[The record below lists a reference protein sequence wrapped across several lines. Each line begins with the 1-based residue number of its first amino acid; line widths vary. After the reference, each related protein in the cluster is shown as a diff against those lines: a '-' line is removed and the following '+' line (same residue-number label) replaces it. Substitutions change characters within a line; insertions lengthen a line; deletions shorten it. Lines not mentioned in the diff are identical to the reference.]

1 MEELLSLKWNN
12 HRSTFIHVLGI
23 LRDKQLY
30 TDATLACDGK
40 FYSVH
45 KLVLST
51 CSDYFSAM
59 LDRTNCKSPV
69 IVLKDIKCEDLEALL
84 DYMYL
89 GEVNVRQSDLAT
101 LIKAAECLR
110 VKGLAVPDDEPPA
123 SKKRETQTRR
133 NDPSSSPPAK
143 RKRRND
149 VVDDGRDDVRPARV
163 DRRRSSSPAR
173 SSSRPKSPAISSTP
187 LSPVNHHRS
196 TPQKQQS
203 SSNSDHHAVESS
215 PKTSHSVAGGGGGTD
230 DGALGDPVHSSE
242 STNNQAYASDQ
253 VEPYVKVEMDDGSG
267 ADLEAYDLSNDGAFK
282 EEGEDGGGSTTGDG
296 GGDLSNDLPEFLQQ
310 ATGPMAGGAFG
321 HSSFSGSTSFQP
333 GDLAGWQGDG
343 SNVGFPHLNFSS
355 AESASQQN
363 APGASDT
370 SCIDVWMAN
379 ATSSEGKSSV
389 HHHVDPRL
397 PHLMPEARLTVPRPS
412 ATVCPLQC
420 PACGKLFEGRNKKQN
435 LKHHYMTHTGE
446 RRYACPFCGHRT
458 AHKWHLKTHVMRR
471 HPDRVMESTVAW
483 LGFKTLDIS
492 DANEKSA
499 PSNVENLVEQ
509 FSMTQELV
517 TSQSSIGGL
526 RVSTAKRPNSHN
538 KLEQFK
544 NAQIFLDRKSF
555 DLENASQNNVHDMKF
570 RCDDT
575 GS

>member
-363 APGASDT
+363 APGVTASHINPPDK
-370 SCIDVWMAN
+370 SEPGQLSSPSGSQLFAFWPSMDESDSMLN
-379 ATSSEGKSSV
+379 ASFSGSMRDGK
-389 HHHVDPRL
+389 RL
-397 PHLMPEARLTVPRPS
+397 YPCTMCTKVFCQLGDLNRHLRV
-412 ATVCPLQC
+412 
-420 PACGKLFEGRNKKQN
+420 
-435 LKHHYMTHTGE
+435 HTGE
-446 RRYACPFCGHRT
+446 KPFQCPYCDLRS
-458 AHKWHLKTHVMRR
+458 ALKGNLLRHIKKIHTHV
-471 HPDRVMESTVAW
+471 
-483 LGFKTLDIS
+483 
-492 DANEKSA
+492 
-499 PSNVENLVEQ
+499 
-509 FSMTQELV
+509 QEEVQL
-517 TSQSSIGGL
+517 
-526 RVSTAKRPNSHN
+526 
-538 KLEQFK
+538 
-544 NAQIFLDRKSF
+544 
-555 DLENASQNNVHDMKF
+555 
-570 RCDDT
+570 
-575 GS
+575 

>member
-363 APGASDT
+363 APGTNQASILRAL
-370 SCIDVWMAN
+370 SA
-379 ATSSEGKSSV
+379 AGSKFL
-389 HHHVDPRL
+389 L
-397 PHLMPEARLTVPRPS
+397 PKPAPEARVDESLCS
-412 ATVCPLQC
+412 ECPL
-420 PACGKLFEGRNKKQN
+420 CGKKCYGRNRKQN
-435 LKHHYMTHTGE
+435 LAHHMVTHNNDRGLVCNL
-446 RRYACPFCGHRT
+446 CPYRASFSSQ
-458 AHKWHLKTHVMRR
+458 LLR
-471 HPDRVMESTVAW
+471 H
-483 LGFKTLDIS
+483 I
-492 DANEKSA
+492 
-499 PSNVENLVEQ
+499 
-509 FSMTQELV
+509 TQV
-517 TSQSSIGGL
+517 HSPT
-526 RVSTAKRPNSHN
+526 
-538 KLEQFK
+538 
-544 NAQIFLDRKSF
+544 
-555 DLENASQNNVHDMKF
+555 VHDF
-570 RCDDT
+570 SFVNSR
-575 GS
+575 S

>member
-363 APGASDT
+363 APGDLRNLWRQH
-370 SCIDVWMAN
+370 DL
-379 ATSSEGKSSV
+379 G
-389 HHHVDPRL
+389 
-397 PHLMPEARLTVPRPS
+397 
-412 ATVCPLQC
+412 PL
-420 PACGKLFEGRNKKQN
+420 E
-435 LKHHYMTHTGE
+435 
-446 RRYACPFCGHRT
+446 
-458 AHKWHLKTHVMRR
+458 
-471 HPDRVMESTVAW
+471 
-483 LGFKTLDIS
+483 
-492 DANEKSA
+492 
-499 PSNVENLVEQ
+499 
-509 FSMTQELV
+509 ELV
-517 TSQSSIGGL
+517 NPVLIGAGESSSFFRSGQKCIYCSKVFDSQWFLTRHMRIHTKEKPFSCSLCPYRANQRNHLVRHMGAVHQQTIDGG
-526 RVSTAKRPNSHN
+526 A
-538 KLEQFK
+538 
-544 NAQIFLDRKSF
+544 LDRSHQKNS
-555 DLENASQNNVHDMKF
+555 S
-570 RCDDT
+570 
-575 GS
+575 

>member
-363 APGASDT
+363 APGAFDCTDGALPLQSYPPLSGDLGPGLECDKCPRVFYGSSRKYRLDRHLLT
-370 SCIDVWMAN
+370 HSGEKPFHCSMCPYR
-379 ATSSEGKSSV
+379 ATQQGNLNRHIKSV
-389 HHHVDPRL
+389 HCGVRNSQFP
-397 PHLMPEARLTVPRPS
+397 PEVAESS
-412 ATVCPLQC
+412 AT
-420 PACGKLFEGRNKKQN
+420 
-435 LKHHYMTHTGE
+435 T
-446 RRYACPFCGHRT
+446 
-458 AHKWHLKTHVMRR
+458 
-471 HPDRVMESTVAW
+471 
-483 LGFKTLDIS
+483 IS
-492 DANEKSA
+492 
-499 PSNVENLVEQ
+499 P
-509 FSMTQELV
+509 
-517 TSQSSIGGL
+517 
-526 RVSTAKRPNSHN
+526 
-538 KLEQFK
+538 
-544 NAQIFLDRKSF
+544 IFNIKP
-555 DLENASQNNVHDMKF
+555 
-570 RCDDT
+570 
-575 GS
+575 

>member
-363 APGASDT
+363 APGIMGAVAGVASLDAFVSVAHHDQIFGNFGDT
-370 SCIDVWMAN
+370 
-379 ATSSEGKSSV
+379 
-389 HHHVDPRL
+389 R
-397 PHLMPEARLTVPRPS
+397 RLTRPS
-412 ATVCPLQC
+412 SDGFGTLKRQP
-420 PACGKLFEGRNKKQN
+420 PRIHACSYCAKTFAKSED
-435 LKHHYMTHTGE
+435 LKRHIRVHTGE
-446 RRYACPFCGHRT
+446 RPYCCNKCPYKSALKGNL
-458 AHKWHLKTHVMRR
+458 KQHLKTHLK
-471 HPDRVMESTVAW
+471 HNT
-483 LGFKTLDIS
+483 FK
-492 DANEKSA
+492 
-499 PSNVENLVEQ
+499 
-509 FSMTQELV
+509 F
-517 TSQSSIGGL
+517 
-526 RVSTAKRPNSHN
+526 
-538 KLEQFK
+538 
-544 NAQIFLDRKSF
+544 
-555 DLENASQNNVHDMKF
+555 
-570 RCDDT
+570 
-575 GS
+575 

>member
-363 APGASDT
+363 APGSVGVRCPW
-370 SCIDVWMAN
+370 CIKV
-379 ATSSEGKSSV
+379 
-389 HHHVDPRL
+389 
-397 PHLMPEARLTVPRPS
+397 
-412 ATVCPLQC
+412 
-420 PACGKLFEGRNKKQN
+420 FYGRNKKQDCKRH
-435 LKHHYMTHTGE
+435 LLSHTGE
-446 RRYACPFCGHRT
+446 RPFSCPHCPYRAALKGNL
-458 AHKWHLKTHVMRR
+458 KKHLFTHERTHVFSAEALP
-471 HPDRVMESTVAW
+471 HKNSDNSPS
-483 LGFKTLDIS
+483 LGSKIPLTSL
-492 DANEKSA
+492 
-499 PSNVENLVEQ
+499 SNV
-509 FSMTQELV
+509 S
-517 TSQSSIGGL
+517 TSAS
-526 RVSTAKRPNSHN
+526 
-538 KLEQFK
+538 
-544 NAQIFLDRKSF
+544 FLDAYV
-555 DLENASQNNVHDMKF
+555 NY
-570 RCDDT
+570 T
-575 GS
+575 P

>member
-363 APGASDT
+363 APGELCRRGGGVRQGSAALASH
-370 SCIDVWMAN
+370 AFKN
-379 ATSSEGKSSV
+379 SSGLQPALTDFSSSSV
-389 HHHVDPRL
+389 HSFSEPPQTMFSDTITLDTL
-397 PHLMPEARLTVPRPS
+397 PARHKCLF
-412 ATVCPLQC
+412 
-420 PACGKLFEGRNKKQN
+420 CGKQFGSPKDLRRHV
-435 LKHHYMTHTGE
+435 LTHTGE
-446 RRYACPFCGHRT
+446 KPHACPLCPYR
-458 AHKWHLKTHVMRR
+458 AALKGNLKVHVMGV
-471 HPDRVMESTVAW
+471 HKKFLVP
-483 LGFKTLDIS
+483 
-492 DANEKSA
+492 
-499 PSNVENLVEQ
+499 VETDVN
-509 FSMTQELV
+509 MT
-517 TSQSSIGGL
+517 T
-526 RVSTAKRPNSHN
+526 
-538 KLEQFK
+538 
-544 NAQIFLDRKSF
+544 
-555 DLENASQNNVHDMKF
+555 
-570 RCDDT
+570 
-575 GS
+575 

>member
-363 APGASDT
+363 APGTSGCSDGKLEDRNSDATLESPNEKGSKPSSGFLLEDFWPTSLFETASNAPVERRT
-370 SCIDVWMAN
+370 CPYCRKVFTMATWKQKLERHMLIHTGVKPYLCPHCPHRSN
-379 ATSSEGKSSV
+379 RKDNLR
-389 HHHVDPRL
+389 HHVVSMHKQAFDSS
-397 PHLMPEARLTVPRPS
+397 ACRP
-412 ATVCPLQC
+412 TP
-420 PACGKLFEGRNKKQN
+420 
-435 LKHHYMTHTGE
+435 
-446 RRYACPFCGHRT
+446 
-458 AHKWHLKTHVMRR
+458 
-471 HPDRVMESTVAW
+471 W
-483 LGFKTLDIS
+483 L
-492 DANEKSA
+492 
-499 PSNVENLVEQ
+499 
-509 FSMTQELV
+509 
-517 TSQSSIGGL
+517 
-526 RVSTAKRPNSHN
+526 
-538 KLEQFK
+538 
-544 NAQIFLDRKSF
+544 
-555 DLENASQNNVHDMKF
+555 
-570 RCDDT
+570 
-575 GS
+575 

>member
-363 APGASDT
+363 APGGESRTANSTVFSSASSIT
-370 SCIDVWMAN
+370 NQMLLSSAGSQYLLGGLSSSSSTAN
-379 ATSSEGKSSV
+379 TQKAASHQCLFCHRFFHTPSKLAR
-389 HHHVDPRL
+389 HVR
-397 PHLMPEARLTVPRPS
+397 S
-412 ATVCPLQC
+412 
-420 PACGKLFEGRNKKQN
+420 
-435 LKHHYMTHTGE
+435 HTGE
-446 RRYACPFCGHRT
+446 KPFMCRYCPHR
-458 AHKWHLKTHVMRR
+458 AA
-471 HPDRVMESTVAW
+471 D
-483 LGFKTLDIS
+483 
-492 DANEKSA
+492 KS
-499 PSNVENLVEQ
+499 NL
-509 FSMTQELV
+509 MKHMY
-517 TSQSSIGGL
+517 SQHGAGGL
-526 RVSTAKRPNSHN
+526 SPPLATAT
-538 KLEQFK
+538 L
-544 NAQIFLDRKSF
+544 I
-555 DLENASQNNVHDMKF
+555 
-570 RCDDT
+570 
-575 GS
+575 

>member
-363 APGASDT
+363 APGIDSSSELNFKSSCAS
-370 SCIDVWMAN
+370 SSFAWP
-379 ATSSEGKSSV
+379 TSS
-389 HHHVDPRL
+389 
-397 PHLMPEARLTVPRPS
+397 RPS
-412 ATVCPLQC
+412 QLSQSSYLANELDHFSDGCSPTDINRRLSHLTKNLALGNALHAGSSLGRLQQNKSTKGHPCSMCP
-420 PACGKLFEGRNKKQN
+420 KSFFKTED
-435 LKHHYMTHTGE
+435 LKRHVRIHTGE
-446 RRYACPFCGHRT
+446 RPYACPFCPYKAAQKG
-458 AHKWHLKTHVMRR
+458 
-471 HPDRVMESTVAW
+471 
-483 LGFKTLDIS
+483 TL
-492 DANEKSA
+492 
-499 PSNVENLVEQ
+499 
-509 FSMTQELV
+509 TQH
-517 TSQSSIGGL
+517 L
-526 RVSTAKRPNSHN
+526 RVHN
-538 KLEQFK
+538 KRGPSSSE
-544 NAQIFLDRKSF
+544 
-555 DLENASQNNVHDMKF
+555 
-570 RCDDT
+570 
-575 GS
+575 

>member
-363 APGASDT
+363 APG
-370 SCIDVWMAN
+370 
-379 ATSSEGKSSV
+379 SV
-389 HHHVDPRL
+389 CVPAGL
-397 PHLMPEARLTVPRPS
+397 SNVTLQAGLTVNTDLRALPEDLCKLNTSKDRYCLLCDKYFPF
-412 ATVCPLQC
+412 
-420 PACGKLFEGRNKKQN
+420 PAALARH
-435 LKHHYMTHTGE
+435 LRSHSGE
-446 RRYACPFCGHRT
+446 RPFPCDHCQYRAKHR
-458 AHKWHLKTHVMRR
+458 
-471 HPDRVMESTVAW
+471 
-483 LGFKTLDIS
+483 
-492 DANEKSA
+492 
-499 PSNVENLVEQ
+499 
-509 FSMTQELV
+509 
-517 TSQSSIGGL
+517 
-526 RVSTAKRPNSHN
+526 
-538 KLEQFK
+538 
-544 NAQIFLDRKSF
+544 F
-555 DLENASQNNVHDMKF
+555 DLKKHLITIHKLAMNH
-570 RCDDT
+570 
-575 GS
+575 

>member
-363 APGASDT
+363 APGYEIRVSPVESRTQQQALE
-370 SCIDVWMAN
+370 
-379 ATSSEGKSSV
+379 SSEFVVPGTSWCAGVSSV
-389 HHHVDPRL
+389 SATASACVPASLL
-397 PHLMPEARLTVPRPS
+397 PSYSAKEYRCSICCKNFNRAYSLDRHMMIHSGARPFKCSFCPYKANQKSVLQKHLIRIHRIICDPS
-412 ATVCPLQC
+412 ATP
-420 PACGKLFEGRNKKQN
+420 E
-435 LKHHYMTHTGE
+435 
-446 RRYACPFCGHRT
+446 
-458 AHKWHLKTHVMRR
+458 
-471 HPDRVMESTVAW
+471 
-483 LGFKTLDIS
+483 
-492 DANEKSA
+492 
-499 PSNVENLVEQ
+499 
-509 FSMTQELV
+509 
-517 TSQSSIGGL
+517 
-526 RVSTAKRPNSHN
+526 
-538 KLEQFK
+538 
-544 NAQIFLDRKSF
+544 
-555 DLENASQNNVHDMKF
+555 
-570 RCDDT
+570 
-575 GS
+575 

>member
-363 APGASDT
+363 APGTTHPPAAASSSSTLAVVNSAAAAASSTNTISYSDDH
-370 SCIDVWMAN
+370 DVAGDK
-379 ATSSEGKSSV
+379 TSSLRSCAPKNCSMCERMFLSNSGLKR
-389 HHHVDPRL
+389 HMLIHKG
-397 PHLMPEARLTVPRPS
+397 ERPYP
-412 ATVCPLQC
+412 CPLC
-420 PACGKLFEGRNKKQN
+420 PYAARQRSDLNR
-435 LKHHYMTHTGE
+435 HMTALH
-446 RRYACPFCGHRT
+446 
-458 AHKWHLKTHVMRR
+458 
-471 HPDRVMESTVAW
+471 S
-483 LGFKTLDIS
+483 
-492 DANEKSA
+492 
-499 PSNVENLVEQ
+499 
-509 FSMTQELV
+509 
-517 TSQSSIGGL
+517 
-526 RVSTAKRPNSHN
+526 
-538 KLEQFK
+538 
-544 NAQIFLDRKSF
+544 
-555 DLENASQNNVHDMKF
+555 
-570 RCDDT
+570 
-575 GS
+575 

>member
-363 APGASDT
+363 APGEPSSSKASTMITARAED
-370 SCIDVWMAN
+370 SASN
-379 ATSSEGKSSV
+379 KATSDVFHLGKRTAASYGGSFGTYVPKNSYVGDLVVSSQ
-389 HHHVDPRL
+389 
-397 PHLMPEARLTVPRPS
+397 PESYRGAGNVEIDWYSRI
-412 ATVCPLQC
+412 AKHM
-420 PACGKLFEGRNKKQN
+420 CGFCNKKFN
-435 LKHHYMTHTGE
+435 TPSKLARHVRTHTGE
-446 RRYACPFCGHRT
+446 RPYLCPQCDQRFNQKEILHR
-458 AHKWHLKTHVMRR
+458 HLR
-471 HPDRVMESTVAW
+471 TVH
-483 LGFKTLDIS
+483 G
-492 DANEKSA
+492 
-499 PSNVENLVEQ
+499 
-509 FSMTQELV
+509 
-517 TSQSSIGGL
+517 
-526 RVSTAKRPNSHN
+526 
-538 KLEQFK
+538 
-544 NAQIFLDRKSF
+544 
-555 DLENASQNNVHDMKF
+555 
-570 RCDDT
+570 
-575 GS
+575 

>member
-363 APGASDT
+363 APGDEVGFVYGSSGSLEMLGGRMD
-370 SCIDVWMAN
+370 SAN
-379 ATSSEGKSSV
+379 EGDGTGYPD
-389 HHHVDPRL
+389 HHGLPADQHSQCHVCLKVFYGNKRKYRL
-397 PHLMPEARLTVPRPS
+397 DRHMV
-412 ATVCPLQC
+412 
-420 PACGKLFEGRNKKQN
+420 
-435 LKHHYMTHTGE
+435 THTGE
-446 RRYACPFCGHRT
+446 RRFQCSFCPYKANQKEHLIRHMRTQHR
-458 AHKWHLKTHVMRR
+458 
-471 HPDRVMESTVAW
+471 
-483 LGFKTLDIS
+483 
-492 DANEKSA
+492 NA
-499 PSNVENLVEQ
+499 P
-509 FSMTQELV
+509 
-517 TSQSSIGGL
+517 
-526 RVSTAKRPNSHN
+526 
-538 KLEQFK
+538 
-544 NAQIFLDRKSF
+544 
-555 DLENASQNNVHDMKF
+555 
-570 RCDDT
+570 
-575 GS
+575 

>member
-363 APGASDT
+363 APGGHVGAFGT
-370 SCIDVWMAN
+370 SLQTSR
-379 ATSSEGKSSV
+379 ATSVSTDGMRSASSGTDLEASQTEANSSSTNRSALSNRKYRGASPADLLSSV
-389 HHHVDPRL
+389 ESSTSFMSNVDEDLMMFSGDSGLVHGSQVALGSQVEMTGAKVCHFCGRSFL
-397 PHLMPEARLTVPRPS
+397 RSWHLQRHLRS
-412 ATVCPLQC
+412 
-420 PACGKLFEGRNKKQN
+420 
-435 LKHHYMTHTGE
+435 HTGE
-446 RRYACPFCGHRT
+446 RPFPCRLCPYRATHRSNLQRHLACVHGKKGAT
-458 AHKWHLKTHVMRR
+458 
-471 HPDRVMESTVAW
+471 
-483 LGFKTLDIS
+483 S
-492 DANEKSA
+492 DDALQKNE
-499 PSNVENLVEQ
+499 
-509 FSMTQELV
+509 
-517 TSQSSIGGL
+517 
-526 RVSTAKRPNSHN
+526 
-538 KLEQFK
+538 
-544 NAQIFLDRKSF
+544 
-555 DLENASQNNVHDMKF
+555 
-570 RCDDT
+570 
-575 GS
+575 

>member
-363 APGASDT
+363 APGGFCAVG
-370 SCIDVWMAN
+370 IDAAAGGRRPVGAAQHQRRIGSISRSAYDRHPVADGSSFLLADVSKTDAALQLQMLMSSSISK
-379 ATSSEGKSSV
+379 ATSAS
-389 HHHVDPRL
+389 
-397 PHLMPEARLTVPRPS
+397 HLDQAIAGRYTCRYCSREFPFPS
-412 ATVCPLQC
+412 
-420 PACGKLFEGRNKKQN
+420 KLIR
-435 LKHHYMTHTGE
+435 HMRIHTGE
-446 RRYACPFCGHRT
+446 RPYPCGQCTYRAKHRGD
-458 AHKWHLKTHVMRR
+458 LQR
-471 HPDRVMESTVAW
+471 HISSHHHIATNDQVGVRS
-483 LGFKTLDIS
+483 DNS
-492 DANEKSA
+492 DALNWIVR
-499 PSNVENLVEQ
+499 NQ
-509 FSMTQELV
+509 T
-517 TSQSSIGGL
+517 
-526 RVSTAKRPNSHN
+526 NS
-538 KLEQFK
+538 
-544 NAQIFLDRKSF
+544 
-555 DLENASQNNVHDMKF
+555 
-570 RCDDT
+570 DDT
-575 GS
+575 AS

>member
-363 APGASDT
+363 APGAEEVDA
-370 SCIDVWMAN
+370 CGQC
-379 ATSSEGKSSV
+379 GKEFTGKNRRNNLV
-389 HHHVDPRL
+389 RHVRTHSGEKPF
-397 PHLMPEARLTVPRPS
+397 A
-412 ATVCPLQC
+412 C
-420 PACGKLFEGRNKKQN
+420 PACPYRATRKEHMIR
-435 LKHHYMTHTGE
+435 
-446 RRYACPFCGHRT
+446 
-458 AHKWHLKTHVMRR
+458 HLKKGSCVYHKFKQASNFIGLSVS
-471 HPDRVMESTVAW
+471 PYDDRVKAAVEAY
-483 LGFKTLDIS
+483 LQQFAPKTQRKFGS
-492 DANEKSA
+492 DS
-499 PSNVENLVEQ
+499 SNT
-509 FSMTQELV
+509 MPY
-517 TSQSSIGGL
+517 I
-526 RVSTAKRPNSHN
+526 
-538 KLEQFK
+538 
-544 NAQIFLDRKSF
+544 
-555 DLENASQNNVHDMKF
+555 
-570 RCDDT
+570 
-575 GS
+575 

>member
-363 APGASDT
+363 APGAPVSRSLEELMLWLDDERRCRVCGKQFLPVTPWKQRLDRHINTHSGARPFACPCCSHQCARKDALKLHMTRRHGVVLLAKKYT
-370 SCIDVWMAN
+370 SET
-379 ATSSEGKSSV
+379 ATSTTAV
-389 HHHVDPRL
+389 
-397 PHLMPEARLTVPRPS
+397 PS
-412 ATVCPLQC
+412 AAVSLSQEVVTIAKNLSSRTQGDRSSSDSYVSGGTTETHANPL
-420 PACGKLFEGRNKKQN
+420 
-435 LKHHYMTHTGE
+435 HS
-446 RRYACPFCGHRT
+446 
-458 AHKWHLKTHVMRR
+458 V
-471 HPDRVMESTVAW
+471 
-483 LGFKTLDIS
+483 
-492 DANEKSA
+492 
-499 PSNVENLVEQ
+499 
-509 FSMTQELV
+509 FSG
-517 TSQSSIGGL
+517 SS
-526 RVSTAKRPNSHN
+526 SSC
-538 KLEQFK
+538 FD
-544 NAQIFLDRKSF
+544 FSF
-555 DLENASQNNVHDMKF
+555 SKAD
-570 RCDDT
+570 
-575 GS
+575 

>member
-363 APGASDT
+363 APGDQSFAMESLTRPRTGNTLPIQDQLLIAEDLVFIQPPRT
-370 SCIDVWMAN
+370 RSCEICSKTFLKIGDLN
-379 ATSSEGKSSV
+379 
-389 HHHVDPRL
+389 R
-397 PHLMPEARLTVPRPS
+397 HLR
-412 ATVCPLQC
+412 
-420 PACGKLFEGRNKKQN
+420 
-435 LKHHYMTHTGE
+435 THTGE
-446 RRYACPFCGHRT
+446 KPFACPYCSHRS
-458 AHKWHLKTHVMRR
+458 ALKGNMLRHLASR
-471 HPDRVMESTVAW
+471 HQDMP
-483 LGFKTLDIS
+483 
-492 DANEKSA
+492 
-499 PSNVENLVEQ
+499 P
-509 FSMTQELV
+509 V
-517 TSQSSIGGL
+517 TPYEDSS
-526 RVSTAKRPNSHN
+526 
-538 KLEQFK
+538 
-544 NAQIFLDRKSF
+544 
-555 DLENASQNNVHDMKF
+555 
-570 RCDDT
+570 C
-575 GS
+575 

>member
-363 APGASDT
+363 APGGDGDGRFGGGCAPLLGMPPT
-370 SCIDVWMAN
+370 LNPAV
-379 ATSSEGKSSV
+379 SSGLPMLSHS
-389 HHHVDPRL
+389 PSRL
-397 PHLMPEARLTVPRPS
+397 FSS
-412 ATVCPLQC
+412 ATPAFVDSSKHEDSNTGARAACPYCTKSFKWPCLLQRH
-420 PACGKLFEGRNKKQN
+420 LRI
-435 LKHHYMTHTGE
+435 HTGE
-446 RRYACPFCGHRT
+446 RPFSCPYCSYAAAQKFDVTKHIMT
-458 AHKWHLKTHVMRR
+458 R
-471 HPDRVMESTVAW
+471 H
-483 LGFKTLDIS
+483 S
-492 DANEKSA
+492 DTNSA
-499 PSNVENLVEQ
+499 
-509 FSMTQELV
+509 TI
-517 TSQSSIGGL
+517 TSVL
-526 RVSTAKRPNSHN
+526 PRVSDQLS
-538 KLEQFK
+538 
-544 NAQIFLDRKSF
+544 
-555 DLENASQNNVHDMKF
+555 
-570 RCDDT
+570 
-575 GS
+575 GSKE

>member
-363 APGASDT
+363 APGVRLRQLLSISSSLHKLQPSFKSKEPTLDSV
-370 SCIDVWMAN
+370 SCTVCHKLFSGPNRKQVLRRHLIIHTGDRPYACKLCPYRAN
-379 ATSSEGKSSV
+379 QKSNLTVHVLSV
-389 HHHVDPRL
+389 HGKDPL
-397 PHLMPEARLTVPRPS
+397 CS
-412 ATVCPLQC
+412 A
-420 PACGKLFEGRNKKQN
+420 
-435 LKHHYMTHTGE
+435 
-446 RRYACPFCGHRT
+446 
-458 AHKWHLKTHVMRR
+458 
-471 HPDRVMESTVAW
+471 S
-483 LGFKTLDIS
+483 
-492 DANEKSA
+492 SA
-499 PSNVENLVEQ
+499 PTSTTMSPDHHE
-509 FSMTQELV
+509 EL
-517 TSQSSIGGL
+517 S
-526 RVSTAKRPNSHN
+526 
-538 KLEQFK
+538 
-544 NAQIFLDRKSF
+544 
-555 DLENASQNNVHDMKF
+555 
-570 RCDDT
+570 
-575 GS
+575 